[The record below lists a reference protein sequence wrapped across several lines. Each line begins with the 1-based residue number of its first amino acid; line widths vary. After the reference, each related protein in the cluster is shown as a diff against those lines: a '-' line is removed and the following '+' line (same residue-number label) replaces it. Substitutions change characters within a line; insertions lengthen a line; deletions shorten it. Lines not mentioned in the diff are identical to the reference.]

1 MTKPQEAAPKEP
13 AMTKP
18 QEAAPKEPDMT
29 KPFAAD
35 EDSLPF

>member
-1 MTKPQEAAPKEP
+1 MTTPQEAAPKEP
-13 AMTKP
+13 AMTNP